1 MRPHRAA
8 AFVDAAPIGGRGHR
22 TRQTELLISE
32 RDRLIIEAAR
42 FYPGCRDREI
52 ARRLRIAL
60 STCRNGRCVEIA
72 SRRPARCSTVASW
85 CSRCG

>member
-32 RDRLIIEAAR
+32 RDRLIIDHRGSAVLS
-42 FYPGCRDREI
+42 
-52 ARRLRIAL
+52 RL
-60 STCRNGRCVEIA
+60 
-72 SRRPARCSTVASW
+72 P
-85 CSRCG
+85 

>member
-1 MRPHRAA
+1 VADIRPHRAT

-52 ARRLRIAL
+52 ARRLRFAL
-60 STCRNGRCVEIA
+60 STYRNGRWP
-72 SRRPARCSTVASW
+72 RRRE
-85 CSRCG
+85 